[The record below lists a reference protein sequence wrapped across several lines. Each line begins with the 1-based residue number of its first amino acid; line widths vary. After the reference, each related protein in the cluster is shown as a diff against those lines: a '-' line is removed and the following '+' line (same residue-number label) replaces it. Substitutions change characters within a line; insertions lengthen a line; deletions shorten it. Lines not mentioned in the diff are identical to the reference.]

1 MTVFIMTGITRRQA
15 KHIQNGLVRIKEAYH
30 KVILH
35 GAATLLTPPP
45 PPTSGLYPR
54 LGLIPRL

>member
-15 KHIQNGLVRIKEAYH
+15 KHIQNGLVRIKEAYN
-30 KVILH
+30 KLILH

-45 PPTSGLYPR
+45 NLWALSPTWANPPTLA
-54 LGLIPRL
+54 

>member
-15 KHIQNGLVRIKEAYH
+15 KHIQNGLVRIKEAYN
-30 KVILH
+30 KLILH
-35 GAATLLTPPP
+35 GAATLLTPP